1 MNRAS
6 NSIGVLASALAK
18 AQVELTNPE
27 KSLVALL
34 PPLPGTAER
43 SFRYAPLSSGLE
55 IIRKAFGKHDIAT
68 IQTTAI
74 DASSGLVQLTTTL
87 AHKSG
92 EWISSDWPVCVI
104 ADAAQ
109 PQRMGAA
116 LTYARRYAL
125 FTLAGIAGDDDLDAP
140 GMMNPPIGDVRPSAV
155 QISAAVHRRAR
166 RITPVRHRAS
176 DAAAASSALSAQ
188 DSARLRKAMLS
199 EIRTLDSLASAERW
213 AASMMDTK
221 NRLLREDSREVET
234 AFSSVLSQLSA
245 DMPAVQELNVDAPS
259 VRSGASDNAAPLNP
273 ASEDAA
279 NALPSSRRSLPK
291 TTRHRNKEHLKFVQA
306 QPCLVCGRN
315 PSDPHHLR
323 FAQPQALGRKVSD
336 EFTVPLCRTHHR
348 EAHRASQELQW
359 WQSKGLAPMEAAR
372 TLWSKTQGRPP
383 ATPHDS
389 RSSGEAALH
398 QV

>member
-27 KSLVALL
+27 KSLVGSL
-34 PPLPGTAER
+34 PPLPGIVER
-43 SFRYAPLSSGLE
+43 SYRYAPLSSGLE

-140 GMMNPPIGDVRPSAV
+140 GIVNPPIGDTRSSAV

-166 RITPVRHRAS
+166 RITPVRHRARN
-176 DAAAASSALSAQ
+176 AAAPSPPLSAQ
-188 DSARLRKAMLS
+188 DSARLREAMLN
-199 EIRTLDSLASAERW
+199 EIRGLDSVASAERW
-213 AASMMDTK
+213 AATMMETK
-221 NRLLREDSREVET
+221 NRLVSEDSREVET
-234 AFSSVLSQLSA
+234 AFASVFSQ
-245 DMPAVQELNVDAPS
+245 LNVDTPGAP
-259 VRSGASDNAAPLNP
+259 SGASDNAAPLNP
-273 ASEDAA
+273 ASEDAAA

>member
-27 KSLVALL
+27 KSLVGSL

-92 EWISSDWPVCVI
+92 EWISSDWPVCLV

-109 PQRMGAA
+109 PHRMGAA

-140 GMMNPPIGDVRPSAV
+140 GIVNPPTGDVRPSAV
-155 QISAAVHRRAR
+155 QVSAPVHRGAK
-166 RITPVRHRAS
+166 RIIPVRHRAS
-176 DAAAASSALSAQ
+176 DVAESSPALSAQ
-188 DSARLRKAMLS
+188 DSARLREAMLS
-199 EIRTLDSLASAERW
+199 EVRALDSLASAERW
-213 AASMMDTK
+213 AATMMATK
-221 NRLLREDSREVET
+221 NRLVREDSREVET
-234 AFSSVLSQLSA
+234 AFASMLFQ
-245 DMPAVQELNVDAPS
+245 LNVDTSGAP
-259 VRSGASDNAAPLNP
+259 SGASDNTATLNSTGETVAKAY
-273 ASEDAA
+273 ASS
-279 NALPSSRRSLPK
+279 LSLPK

-372 TLWSKTQGRPP
+372 TLWSKTQGRPQ

-389 RSSGEAALH
+389 RSSGESALH
-398 QV
+398 QVYGMQSTAFSC

>member
-27 KSLVALL
+27 KSLVGALT
-34 PPLPGTAER
+34 PVPGTAER
-43 SFRYAPLSSGLE
+43 NYRYAPLSSGLE

-92 EWISSDWPVCVI
+92 EWISSDWPVCLI

-140 GMMNPPIGDVRPSAV
+140 GMGNPPVGDSRPSTV
-155 QISAAVHRRAR
+155 QFSAHVNRRAK

-234 AFSSVLSQLSA
+234 AFASVLSQL
-245 DMPAVQELNVDAPS
+245 NVDTHGAP
-259 VRSGASDNAAPLNP
+259 SGASDNAAPLNP

-279 NALPSSRRSLPK
+279 ANAHPSYRRSSPK